1 MFDLVERGRET
12 HGRERE
18 REREEVDQRKE
29 EKGREVERKDNRE
42 HEKGG
47 FETAQQSKQICQERH
62 HLSFS
67 ELKWKVWMFH
77 ENLPALKRKLN
88 CTDLNQYITQ

>member
-1 MFDLVERGRET
+1 MFDLVERSRET
-12 HGRERE
+12 HRRERRGRSEE
-18 REREEVDQRKE
+18 RREEE
-29 EKGREVERKDNRE
+29 GREVERKDNRE

-47 FETAQQSKQICQERH
+47 FEKAQQSKQICQKLH

-77 ENLPALKRKLN
+77 ENLPALKRTLN
-88 CTDLNQYITQ
+88 CADLNQYITQ